1 MDINKMMKQ
10 AQQMQAKV
18 VQAQKELE
26 EKAYE
31 YEVNQMI
38 KIEAKGSKEITK
50 IDVSADLLE
59 ADNKEI
65 LEDMLV
71 VALNGIFEKI
81 DEETEA
87 VMSKATGNM
96 KLPGM

>member
-18 VQAQKELE
+18 MQAQQELE
-26 EKAYE
+26 AKEYE
-31 YEVNQMI
+31 YEVNQAVKVKVSGKKDI
-38 KIEAKGSKEITK
+38 LSLD
-50 IDVSADLLE
+50 IDVDLLE

-65 LEDMLV
+65 LEDMIV
-71 VALNGIFEKI
+71 VALNDVFKQI
-81 DEETEA
+81 DAETEA

>member
-18 VQAQKELE
+18 MQAQQELE
-26 EKAYE
+26 SKE
-31 YEVNQMI
+31 YEHDVNQAI
-38 KIEAKGSKEITK
+38 KVKVNGKKEILALD
-50 IDVSADLLE
+50 IDADLLE

-65 LEDMLV
+65 LEDMIV
-71 VALNGIFEKI
+71 VALNTVFKEV
-81 DEETEA
+81 DSETEA

>member
-18 VQAQKELE
+18 MQAQQELE
-26 EKAYE
+26 AKEYE
-31 YEVNQMI
+31 YEVNQAVKVKVSGKKDI
-38 KIEAKGSKEITK
+38 LSLD
-50 IDVSADLLE
+50 IDVDLLE

-65 LEDMLV
+65 LEDMIV
-71 VALNGIFEKI
+71 VALNDVFKEI
-81 DEETEA
+81 DAETEA